1 MSLLILVLWEESRLI
16 NGLVCNCFVWWKV
29 RSIKSCVYRS
39 SYTVSWNT
47 IITGCITL
55 SSLLKLC
62 FIKYQVIFIL
72 LQEAKAWNFFLWF
85 FKMQAFSYMAIVFL
99 LLRID
104 LTFKYWS
111 SIYFAGHIVAVILF
125 VVGKFI
131 LKSRRMINKHVSKT
145 E

>member
-1 MSLLILVLWEESRLI
+1 M
-16 NGLVCNCFVWWKV
+16 
-29 RSIKSCVYRS
+29 
-39 SYTVSWNT
+39 
-47 IITGCITL
+47 
-55 SSLLKLC
+55 
-62 FIKYQVIFIL
+62 IFIL
-72 LQEAKAWNFFLWF
+72 LQEAKFWDFFLWF

-111 SIYFAGHIVAVILF
+111 SIYFAGHVVAIILF

-131 LKSRRMINKHVSKT
+131 LRSRRSKSKSVSKT